1 MDDEIKTKYMKAL
14 RNELIYRLGLLGIG
28 SAARKLPGSENNN
41 GRCHDDNPYIIDTVF
56 IGGGTPSVLSG
67 AENALL
73 ADILSEQ
80 GRNGVPADK
89 SADTSSGTSVP
100 PSPQGEGFL
109 EKAGYFAQGES
120 TEITIEA
127 NPGTLTREK
136 LEGYRRMGINRL
148 SMGVQSFDDEILKKL
163 GRIHNA
169 EMVYNN
175 FSLARECGFNNIN
188 LDLMFGLPGQSMETW
203 EKTLNEAINLGAE
216 HISFYSLQLEE
227 NTPFFKD
234 FEAGSLEL
242 PSDELDREMYHRAIA
257 ILKEAGYHHYEISNA
272 AKISAN
278 TIKNCDLQ
286 NIYYCKH
293 NYKYWSMEEY
303 LGVGLGASSFLG
315 GARFKNTDDLAEYIG
330 IWGNIIDA
338 TDDSKCVDIRNISDS
353 GCAIRF
359 SGAQENKG
367 RVQNNNAEEP
377 DSTMELMKK
386 GTVEWHDNKFHDF
399 VSEFVFT
406 GLRKTEGI
414 DLNEFEERYGV
425 GFFEYFES
433 QKAYVDFCIRQGYM
447 DTSSGTD
454 VPPSP
459 RGEGFLTGD
468 HPDSLLAGGRLRLTE
483 KGIDISNSIMAE
495 FV

>member
-28 SAARKLPGSENNN
+28 SAVRK
-41 GRCHDDNPYIIDTVF
+41 IDTVF

-89 SADTSSGTSVP
+89 SADTSSGTEV
-100 PSPQGEGFL
+100 
-109 EKAGYFAQGES
+109 
-120 TEITIEA
+120 TIEA
-127 NPGTLTREK
+127 NPGTLIREK

-203 EKTLNEAINLGAE
+203 ENTLNEAIKLSPE

-234 FEAGSLEL
+234 FEAGRLEL
-242 PSDELDREMYHRAIA
+242 PSDETDREMYHRAIA
-257 ILKEAGYHHYEISNA
+257 ILKAAGYHHYEISNA
-272 AKISAN
+272 AKIKDDS
-278 TIKNCDLQ
+278 IQK
-286 NIYYCKH
+286 IYYCKH

-303 LGVGLGASSFLG
+303 LGAGLGASSFLG
-315 GARFKNTDDLAEYIG
+315 GARFKNTDDLAEYIE
-330 IWGNIIDA
+330 IWGNAEYAENLNRRDDTGKTDTAATPVIDEA
-338 TDDSKCVDIRNISDS
+338 ESD
-353 GCAIRF
+353 
-359 SGAQENKG
+359 N
-367 RVQNNNAEEP
+367 P
-377 DSTMELMKK
+377 MKK
-386 GTVEWHDNKFHDF
+386 GTTEWHDNKLHDF

-433 QKAYVDFCIRQGYM
+433 QQAYVDFCIK
-447 DTSSGTD
+447 
-454 VPPSP
+454 
-459 RGEGFLTGD
+459 EGFMETED
-468 HPDSLLAGGRLRLTE
+468 AHLRLTE